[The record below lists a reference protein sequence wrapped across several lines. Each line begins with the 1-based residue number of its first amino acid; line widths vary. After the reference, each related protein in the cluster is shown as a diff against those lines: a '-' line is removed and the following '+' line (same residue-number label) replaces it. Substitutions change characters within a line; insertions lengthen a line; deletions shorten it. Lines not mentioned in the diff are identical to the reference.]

1 MFVGLHVAL
10 ARLTEIEEI
19 EITEDEG
26 KLFMDRAQAVAS
38 HYSVSTTQ
46 KTMDWVAFVGC
57 ACGIYAP
64 RVVAVMRKN
73 RERPTRSGNVQQPSA
88 AHPAQAPQYFEIVPD
103 TSEHG
108 AI

>member
-10 ARLTEIEEI
+10 ARLTEIDEI

-26 KLFMDRAQAVAS
+26 KLFMERAQAVAS

-46 KTMDWVAFVGC
+46 KTMDWIAFAGC

-64 RVVAVMRKN
+64 RIVAVMRK
-73 RERPTRSGNVQQPSA
+73 RGEKDRHSPAPMQPPPQPVQQYYSV
-88 AHPAQAPQYFEIVPD
+88 VPD
-103 TSEHG
+103 GPPDVASE
-108 AI
+108 